1 MASTKTLIL
10 FVALICLVNT
20 VSASVMLEKW
30 VALFNDLNF
39 NNFKKVAMWQ
49 LWSTLG
55 PLLAGILR
63 AAAYEQFLDLDED
76 AKYGMCS
83 AGMCNFEDLYAYTMN
98 LVLYTYVFKYTGTS
112 YTDDEFYEFDLD
124 SLGTLD

>member
-30 VALFNDLNF
+30 VNLFDNLNF
-39 NNFKKVAMWQ
+39 NEFKKLAMWQ

-55 PLLAGILR
+55 PFLAGIVNT
-63 AAAYEQFLDLDED
+63 AAYEQFEEFD
-76 AKYGMCS
+76 ADVKYGMC
-83 AGMCNFEDLYAYTMN
+83 AVGICNYDDLFAYTMN
-98 LVLYTYVFKYTGTS
+98 LVLYKYLFKFTGVS
-112 YTDDEFYEFDLD
+112 YTDSEFEEIDLD
-124 SLGTLD
+124 SLDTLS